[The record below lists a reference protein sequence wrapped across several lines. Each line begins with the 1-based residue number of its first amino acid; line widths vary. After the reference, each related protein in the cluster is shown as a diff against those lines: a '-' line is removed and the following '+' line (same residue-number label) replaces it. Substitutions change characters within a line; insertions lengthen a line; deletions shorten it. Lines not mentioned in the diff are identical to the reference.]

1 MLENRAIMGVN
12 HNSVDS
18 RTRCL
23 LTAAPGD
30 TRQAP
35 FADAAARE
43 DESGGPAEHGPAQG
57 EIDQEDRQRVFPPAR
72 FGFDCRSLIDR

>member
-30 TRQAP
+30 TRQAH

-43 DESGGPAEHGPAQG
+43 HESGKPADHGPAQS
-57 EIDQEDRQRVFPPAR
+57 EIDQEDGQRV
-72 FGFDCRSLIDR
+72 